1 MLVLSRKVGEEI
13 VIGNDIR
20 IKVLEIRGGKA
31 RIGIVAPE
39 HVVVDRQEIQ
49 AKRTSALNGRPDP
62 TILQAVS

>member
-39 HVVVDRQEIQ
+39 EVVVDRQEIH
-49 AKRTSALNGRPDP
+49 AKRMSALNGRPDP

>member
-1 MLVLSRKVGEEI
+1 

-39 HVVVDRQEIQ
+39 DVVVDRQEIHE
-49 AKRTSALNGRPDP
+49 KRMGSLNGQPDP
-62 TILQAVS
+62 TIYQPVS